1 MPIIPPVAGTD
12 VKKKVLGALD
22 WLKEANVKL
31 SMKGGMTRE
40 EAEKWYDSPGDVIV
54 EDLGLL
60 KSKAPTKEQRERG
73 EKNIKTALNFL
84 FPRAEDLVLAGG
96 TLKAGKAGWR
106 GLKKIFK
113 SKSPTA
119 REILESQGRLK
130 VKTTKESQKAFGKM
144 TITQKVKTFKD
155 RAVSNFNSMSD
166 EFFKKKIFMKD
177 PKADWDLHEFNKV
190 VGLEVTEDLLPTK
203 ILSKT
208 KQKKW
213 EKLFGKNLSKMHP
226 GRIKRH
232 IKESR
237 KFVKEEMGSKESFE
251 KFLNT
256 VFPEHTAPKYD
267 KTTGKYV
274 KGDLYKTTKGEE
286 IDWSKGLPEDFV
298 SLDVDKYIV
307 DSQDRVD
314 LINFLKSDKDL
325 YKMYKDLVGKT
336 IDNTPYSIVFAKGKH
351 ADYWGAFRHRGMQS
365 DIVERWDSAFNGG
378 FTKTHEFTHAVQ
390 LKNQHTI
397 VKMTDDDL
405 TDIAWESFSSKFVN
419 DHWSGKLKAEHFE
432 TLPQAIQQ
440 KIRDKLKK
448 IEKNTP
454 SRFRKEAPHRKVD
467 YGLRI
472 LEKNKGRGQGDLG
485 QFQDFLDDNMHPEI
499 KGILSGTHKSTGMKM
514 KGYKSYEHYLRS
526 WYEVGA
532 RINEIRHA
540 EKLGVRARKAENA
553 LLHLFKEDF
562 VRKLKD
568 NYWAFL
574 PAGQYAWQDEDMWKD

>member
-1 MPIIPPVAGTD
+1 VVFIPPVTGTD

-22 WLKEANVKL
+22 WLRDVNVEAYK
-31 SMKGGMTRE
+31 KAGMTQE
-40 EAEKWYDSPGDVIV
+40 QAEQWYDNPGDVLDI
-54 EDLGLL
+54 
-60 KSKAPTKEQRERG
+60 KSQAPTEEQRERG
-73 EKNIKTALNFL
+73 EQNIKTALNL
-84 FPRAEDLVLAGG
+84 LTPRGVEDVLLAGVTMRG
-96 TLKAGKAGWR
+96 AKAGWR
-106 GLKKIFK
+106 GLKNIIKGAK
-113 SKSPTA
+113 RSKPY
-119 REILESQGRLK
+119 L
-130 VKTTKESQKAFGKM
+130 TKAEELKAFGKQ
-144 TITQKVKTFKD
+144 TIAQKTKNFKD
-155 RAVSNFNSMSD
+155 RAVGNFNSMSD
-166 EFFKKKIFMKD
+166 KFFKKKIFMKNPD
-177 PKADWDLHEFNKV
+177 ADWDLHEYNKII
-190 VGLEVTEDLLPTK
+190 GLEITEDLLPGK
-203 ILSKT
+203 MLSLK

-213 EKLFGKNLSKMHP
+213 EKLFGKSLSKMHP
-226 GRIKRH
+226 GRVKRH

-307 DSQDRVD
+307 DSQGRAD
-314 LINFLKSDKDL
+314 LINFLKGDKDL

-351 ADYWGAFRHRGMQS
+351 ASYWGQFRWNRGMQS
-365 DIVERWDSAFNGG
+365 DIVERWDSAFAGG

-514 KGYKSYEHYLRS
+514 KGYESYEHYLRS

-553 LLHLFKEDF
+553 LLHMFKEDF